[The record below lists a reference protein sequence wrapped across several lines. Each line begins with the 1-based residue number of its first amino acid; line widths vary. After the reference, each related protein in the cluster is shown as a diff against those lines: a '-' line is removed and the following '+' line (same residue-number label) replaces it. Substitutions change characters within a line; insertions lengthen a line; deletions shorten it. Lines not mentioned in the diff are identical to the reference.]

1 MKLQT
6 LLRAQKSVICLK
18 VHLRQGMGSTAAFGC
33 SPPHTHTHLQPA
45 GAKQLQQQVCGFLL
59 FVKCTPTKG
68 G

>member
-6 LLRAQKSVICLK
+6 LLRALKSVICLK
-18 VHLRQGMGSTAAFGC
+18 LYLRQGMGSTAAFGC
-33 SPPHTHTHLQPA
+33 PPSSSRQELQ
-45 GAKQLQQQVCGFLL
+45 QLQQQVCGFLL